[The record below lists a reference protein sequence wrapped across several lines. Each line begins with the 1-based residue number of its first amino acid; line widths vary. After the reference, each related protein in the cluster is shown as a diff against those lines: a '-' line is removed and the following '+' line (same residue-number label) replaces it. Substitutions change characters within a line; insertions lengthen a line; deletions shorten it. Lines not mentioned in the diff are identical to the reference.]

1 MQQAIGRQ
9 AMLIAPNFPTVEDI
23 AGMVLVM
30 LVPGV
35 GVGFASPGGV
45 PLDDLGPFGLLHHSS
60 TRLTL
65 PEDDRVR
72 RAIAACPVGD

>member
-1 MQQAIGRQ
+1 
-9 AMLIAPNFPTVEDI
+9 MLIAPNFPTVEDI

-60 TRLTL
+60 TRL
-65 PEDDRVR
+65 
-72 RAIAACPVGD
+72 